1 MSLLAPQET
10 SGISYDI
17 FDSGVDTTAC
27 GTVQIKL
34 YIPKTVGSGAGS
46 FINTYSMNVTN
57 VGEVKAN
64 FDMQD
69 SLGDLDTFEFNVP
82 SFKFGAHDPVAS
94 TSTNDSDTL
103 VDLISEAMMRMPVG
117 YVATIEL
124 TVNGSTTYFYAQK
137 KKTSFKVLERDI
149 EFEGVHP
156 MALAVRPFGKPL
168 YENTTYS
175 QSDFFKYRGYIQ
187 KLGNFSETTNTS
199 AGTITLPGNDGI
211 AYATISA
218 AKFIKDLILHLA
230 DGGDSIIYDSN
241 FFTDNGVDFAVGEG
255 EVIQD
260 VFGNPILVPG
270 QQGNVIVLMCGEFG
284 VVEANQD
291 INRENITAYP
301 EDIDNFVA
309 PYPSVFRPLYAFNPN
324 TDVISVVP
332 NDHIS
337 LDAAIEYFIKMARCD
352 AAIFGSILGETFYMP
367 RSNKDSQYNVS
378 LSSDEILS
386 VDIKQDPVNPK
397 TFDFDY
403 LVMRSTSREQGF
415 YSSSLGSR
423 HISNMT
429 INQTIN
435 QSGTHEVDI
444 SFAPATTV
452 NGPDYSNVE
461 GGNNAKGQM
470 IFKAAANDAGNTF
483 GVQRVVAPFY
493 YDTEEVDY
501 EASFYEKRYAELK
514 SSDAFS
520 SYKKAVKFGDGTTVK
535 CKVVGIDTIKPYSVI
550 SFDSAVHPEFAG
562 KDFRV
567 SKISYKLDEDIIE
580 FEAYE
585 F

>member
-1 MSLLAPQET
+1 
-10 SGISYDI
+10 
-17 FDSGVDTTAC
+17 
-27 GTVQIKL
+27 
-34 YIPKTVGSGAGS
+34 
-46 FINTYSMNVTN
+46 
-57 VGEVKAN
+57 
-64 FDMQD
+64 
-69 SLGDLDTFEFNVP
+69 
-82 SFKFGAHDPVAS
+82 
-94 TSTNDSDTL
+94 
-103 VDLISEAMMRMPVG
+103 
-117 YVATIEL
+117 
-124 TVNGSTTYFYAQK
+124 
-137 KKTSFKVLERDI
+137 
-149 EFEGVHP
+149 
-156 MALAVRPFGKPL
+156 
-168 YENTTYS
+168 
-175 QSDFFKYRGYIQ
+175 
-187 KLGNFSETTNTS
+187 
-199 AGTITLPGNDGI
+199 
-211 AYATISA
+211 
-218 AKFIKDLILHLA
+218 
-230 DGGDSIIYDSN
+230 
-241 FFTDNGVDFAVGEG
+241 
-255 EVIQD
+255 
-260 VFGNPILVPG
+260 
-270 QQGNVIVLMCGEFG
+270 
-284 VVEANQD
+284 
-291 INRENITAYP
+291 
-301 EDIDNFVA
+301 
-309 PYPSVFRPLYAFNPN
+309 PSVFRPLYAFNPH
-324 TDVISVVP
+324 TAVISVVP

-378 LSSDEILS
+378 LGSDEILS

-550 SFDSAVHPEFAG
+550 SFDSAV
-562 KDFRV
+562 
-567 SKISYKLDEDIIE
+567 
-580 FEAYE
+580 
-585 F
+585 